1 MKALFESILSKKEVQ
16 IAKNINVARL
26 NNFYTELFKYM
37 KNYDLTYYDRFRPN
51 RDTDNKIE
59 SIYKTKIHGEPNYTS
74 SKAKDMY
81 KSIDEIIKKHK
92 FKFKKEM
99 NSNKLKSTGTGL
111 YKSLNT
117 YNFVLETDE
126 YGYQEVCLY
135 VYMYDEYAE
144 VFWHVTIPEDYEE
157 LLKII

>member
-1 MKALFESILSKKEVQ
+1 MRTLKESILSKKEVH

-51 RDTDNKIE
+51 RDKDNKIE
-59 SIYKTKIHGEPNYTS
+59 SIYKTKIHGEPNYTL

-99 NSNKLKSTGTGL
+99 TSNKLKSAGTGL
-111 YKSLNT
+111 YKSLKT
-117 YNFVLETDE
+117 YSFTLETNE
-126 YGYQEVCLY
+126 YGYQEVLY

-144 VFWHVTIPEDYEE
+144 IYWHVTIPEDYEE

>member
-1 MKALFESILSKKEVQ
+1 MKALFESILSKKEVH
-16 IAKNINVARL
+16 IAKNINVVRL
-26 NNFYTELFKYM
+26 NNFYTELFEYM
-37 KNYDLTYYDRFRPN
+37 KNYDLTYYDKFRLK
-51 RDTDNKIE
+51 NKIE
-59 SIYKTKIHGEPNYTS
+59 YIYEAEIHGGSNYAL
-74 SKAKDMY
+74 SKVKDMY

-92 FKFKKEM
+92 FKFKKETT
-99 NSNKLKSTGTGL
+99 SNKLKSIDL

-135 VYMYDEYAE
+135 VYMYDEYAD
-144 VFWHVTIPEDYEE
+144 VYWHVTVPEDYEE

>member
-1 MKALFESILSKKEVQ
+1 MKALFESILSKKEVH
-16 IAKNINVARL
+16 IAKNINVVRL
-26 NNFYTELFKYM
+26 NNFYTELFEYM
-37 KNYDLTYYDRFRPN
+37 KNYDLTYYDKFRLK
-51 RDTDNKIE
+51 NKIE
-59 SIYKTKIHGEPNYTS
+59 YIYETVIHGGSNYAL
-74 SKAKDMY
+74 SKVKDMY

-92 FKFKKEM
+92 FKFKKETT
-99 NSNKLKSTGTGL
+99 SNKLKSIDL

-135 VYMYDEYAE
+135 VYMYDEYAD
-144 VFWHVTIPEDYEE
+144 VYWHVTIPEDYEE

>member
-1 MKALFESILSKKEVQ
+1 MKALFESILSKKEVH

-51 RDTDNKIE
+51 RDIDHKIE
-59 SIYKTKIHGEPNYTS
+59 YIYQTEIHGEPNYTS
-74 SKAKDMY
+74 SKVKDMY
-81 KSIDEIIKKHK
+81 KSIGEIIKKHK
-92 FKFKKEM
+92 FKFKKETT
-99 NSNKLKSTGTGL
+99 STKIKPTETGL
-111 YKSLNT
+111 YKSLTT
-117 YNFVLETDE
+117 YSFILETNE
-126 YGYQEVCLY
+126 YGYQEVYLY
-135 VYMYDEYAE
+135 AYMYDEYAE